1 VTAHRSPVNEEQ
13 SRRANGPDWD
23 RYADEYQATH
33 GEFLGDVGFV
43 WGPEGLTE
51 EEAGILADLLHRN
64 FQRGGADFV
73 VTAPYGETA
82 VLTLTGELDFR
93 EWVGHAE
100 AVTTFGDG
108 QADDVRTLYFTSDEL
123 WVGAVPGLAEALAGD
138 GATRAAYLRRPL
150 ADSTAAGGPPL
161 TDVLVEVLLRLA
173 DDSADDPEAFLAD
186 DYTWQG
192 QRSIDSRLA
201 SLFGLREGRTVA
213 VGAADDLLLQY
224 ETPLGDVEVTV
235 TLSDHGRR
243 QIEVPAEA
251 ETALVADHP
260 EVAAALGV

>member
-1 VTAHRSPVNEEQ
+1 MPPSARALVLALTAALGPVMGGC
-13 SRRANGPDWD
+13 SADDAPRRAGGPV
-23 RYADEYQATH
+23 TH
-33 GEFLGDVGFV
+33 
-43 WGPEGLTE
+43 
-51 EEAGILADLLHRN
+51 EEARVLADLLHRN
-64 FQRGGADFV
+64 FQKGGADFV

-93 EWVGHAE
+93 ESVGHAE
-100 AVTTFGDG
+100 AVTTFDDG
-108 QADDVRTLYFTSDEL
+108 RADDVRTLYFTPDDV
-123 WVGAVPGLAEALAGD
+123 WVGELPGLAEALADD
-138 GATRAAYLRRPL
+138 GADAAYLRRPL
-150 ADSTAAGGPPL
+150 SDGAEDGGPPL
-161 TDVLVEVLLRLA
+161 ADVLVEVLLRLA
-173 DDSADDPEAFLAD
+173 AESADDPKAFLAD

-224 ETPLGDVEVTV
+224 ATPLADGDVEVTV

-243 QIEVPAEA
+243 RVEVPAEG

>member
-1 VTAHRSPVNEEQ
+1 MVLALTAVLGPVLGGCSADDGPRKTGDPVTQ
-13 SRRANGPDWD
+13 
-23 RYADEYQATH
+23 
-33 GEFLGDVGFV
+33 
-43 WGPEGLTE
+43 
-51 EEAGILADLLHRN
+51 EEARVLADLLHRN
-64 FQRGGADFV
+64 FQKGGADFV

-93 EWVGHAE
+93 ESVGHAE

-108 QADDVRTLYFTSDEL
+108 RDDDVRTLYFTSEDV
-123 WVGAVPGLAEALAGD
+123 WVGEIPGLAEALAGNP
-138 GATRAAYLRRPL
+138 AYLRRPL
-150 ADSTAAGGPPL
+150 SDDDGPPL
-161 TDVLVEVLLRLA
+161 ADVLIEVLLRLA
-173 DDSADDPEAFLAD
+173 AESADDPDAFLAD
-186 DYTWQG
+186 GYTWQG

-224 ETPLGDVEVTV
+224 ETPLADGDVEVTV

-243 QIEVPAEA
+243 RVQVPAEE

-260 EVAAALGV
+260 QVAAALGV